1 MCISSFQ
8 THMIC
13 DNLVCRK
20 SDDNSVLVTP
30 NEGEVNVYPDSDRP
44 MATRGNFNPA
54 DLFQFDS
61 QAEMYSRPPSAASM
75 RQLPSTNDFTTIYD
89 KNHLDKLFGV
99 NGHWQLMRIYTIFL
113 ILWKQSEIDQTFCL
127 FEVTDRFEIYY
138 ANYCNTI
145 CLFINKNI
153 VKLGL
158 LI

>member
-99 NGHWQLMRIYTIFL
+99 NGHWQFVFAL
-113 ILWKQSEIDQTFCL
+113 K
-127 FEVTDRFEIYY
+127 
-138 ANYCNTI
+138 
-145 CLFINKNI
+145 KN
-153 VKLGL
+153 VPM
-158 LI
+158 